1 VTSLVRSG
9 AKECPKNGHKIDIKV
24 QAFMVHCN
32 NQRISG
38 FRWKRNGELFLFK
51 FKLPKTKTITF
62 SLRDIFVACRDISSL
77 PEQVKQKSSKK
88 QILETITF
96 NFKNL
101 LCLRKEQLG
110 FLWAINICGLF
121 EPYFS
126 NIRRVQSR
134 FNDAC
139 YSIT

>member
-110 FLWAINICGLF
+110 FFVGN
-121 EPYFS
+121 
-126 NIRRVQSR
+126 
-134 FNDAC
+134 
-139 YSIT
+139 